1 MSYVT
6 DMIVLLNSPESIS
19 EISVVYPAD
28 DDVEEV
34 NSTGEIQ
41 TLLRSL
47 YNVP

>member
-19 EISVVYPAD
+19 EISVVYPGD

-34 NSTGEIQ
+34 NSTGKIQ